1 MTRPMTQQ
9 QARPHTVFLY
19 IHLFFGMLL
28 LAGCATPQTQ
38 PGDRSFA
45 PLPALSPTPPGMAAV
60 EAGIAQ
66 ATAQAAQAQA
76 QLAAQRATT
85 EAQMATAASAA
96 ATAEVEAAIRG
107 TIQSQAA
114 TATHTAATATAVYA
128 ATADTLAFQATQVA
142 IQATGT
148 AVTVQSK
155 AEQQLVEDEMRRL
168 ALQRAQEEAALAYQ
182 RQLNALKPYLWGL
195 LALAGVLLAANGL
208 WFVMQRAKP
217 VVIPDPVNGP
227 RVLVPAGSYQVLSA
241 GRAHPPA
248 LPAPAPTPALPAG
261 SSPPQILPPLTV
273 GHVLIAGETGSGKST
288 AMMAVLRRRSQVVVL
303 DPHDDGRTWGQAQV
317 IGGGRNFDAIGSFM
331 TEMQQMLSERYRQRA
346 QGQQQFPPLTVAT
359 DEMPAIV
366 GALGRQMEAVWRTW
380 LREGRKVGLFF
391 VVSTQST
398 RVKTLGIR
406 GEGDL
411 LDNFTYVLMLGKVAA
426 AAFPDLVAGQE
437 RPAILRTGTAVRP
450 VIIPYEPEARLL
462 ADGRTDEVA
471 EMTADTDNGS
481 GRFIAPTPR
490 YTGQQTIIQAGMHT
504 SRGFVSP
511 AQIARI
517 VAMRGQANPASMRAT
532 EEAVWGYYG
541 GAAHVM
547 LQEVEAALGIGDGAN
562 YDSTGPF
569 SHPTGYA

>member
-1 MTRPMTQQ
+1 MNQQ
-9 QARPHTVFLY
+9 QARPHPFFLY
-19 IHLFFGMLL
+19 IYAILVSLI
-28 LAGCATPQTQ
+28 AVGCVSPQTAA
-38 PGDRSFA
+38 PAATGDRSFA

-114 TATHTAATATAVYA
+114 TATHVAATATAVYA

-148 AVTVQSK
+148 AVAVQAE
-155 AEQQLVEDEMRRL
+155 AEQQLVADEMRRL

-195 LALAGVLLAANGL
+195 LALAGVLLAASGL

-227 RVLVPAGSYQVLSA
+227 RVLVPAGSYQVLPA
-241 GRAHPPA
+241 ARAQHSPA
-248 LPAPAPTPALPAG
+248 LPASGPTPALPAG

-317 IGGGRNFDAIGSFM
+317 IGGGRNFDAIGCFM

-426 AAFPDLVAGQE
+426 SAFPDLVAGQE

-450 VIIPYEPEARLL
+450 VVIPYEPEARLL
-462 ADGRTDEVA
+462 ADGRPEK
-471 EMTADTDNGS
+471 ADGS
-481 GRFIAPTPR
+481 ENSDGRFIAPAPR
-490 YTGQQTIIQAGMHT
+490 YSDEQAIIQAGMHT

-547 LQEVEAALGIGDGAN
+547 LQEVEAALGIGDSRN
-562 YDSTGPF
+562 SDSTAPF